1 MHFNFVTLNMTFEIK
16 IDSGINQHVLCHHM
30 SDLSRMGMFYYL
42 SMPSKKFQT
51 SFGGLAGLL

>member
-42 SMPSKKFQT
+42 SMPSKKF
-51 SFGGLAGLL
+51 